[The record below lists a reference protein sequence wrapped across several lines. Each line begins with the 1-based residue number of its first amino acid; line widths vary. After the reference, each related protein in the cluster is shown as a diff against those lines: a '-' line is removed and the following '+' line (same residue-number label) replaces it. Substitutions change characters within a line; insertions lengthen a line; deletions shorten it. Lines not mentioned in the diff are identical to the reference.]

1 MGWGRAGGRAVHDSM
16 TGFLN
21 YLTKERNSSP
31 HTIRNYAEDLRL
43 FQSFLDQAP
52 AEGNDPL
59 GINPKR
65 LRRYSAWL
73 SGLGYRPSTIA
84 RRLASLRSYYR
95 FLRRRG
101 LADSD
106 PSMALRNP
114 KQSKRLPRLLR
125 VDEVLTLLDSVVMDT
140 AAGLRDRAMFET
152 LYGGGLRVSE
162 LVALDLA
169 DVDREQQMVRVRGK
183 GRRERLCPIGGMAA
197 QCLEWW
203 LPVRKPKVAGDHALF
218 LNQRGTRLTS
228 RSVGRLLEGHL
239 ARVGLVHSA
248 SPHTLRHS
256 FATHLLD
263 RGADLR
269 SVQELLGHRKLTTTQ
284 IYTHVTQDRLLDI
297 YQGAHPRA

>member
-1 MGWGRAGGRAVHDSM
+1 MHESMG
-16 TGFLN
+16 GFLD

-31 HTIRNYAEDLRL
+31 HTIRNYTEDLRL
-43 FQSFLDQAP
+43 YQSFLDESP
-52 AEGNDPL
+52 DEGNDPL
-59 GINPKR
+59 AVDPKR

-73 SGLGYRPSTIA
+73 SGAGYRPSTIA

-95 FLRRRG
+95 YLRRRG

-106 PSMALRNP
+106 PSTALRNP
-114 KQSKRLPRLLR
+114 KQPKRLPRLLR
-125 VDEVLTLLDSVVMDT
+125 VDEVLKLLDSVGMDT
-140 AAGLRDRAMFET
+140 APGLRDRAMFET

-162 LVALDLA
+162 LVALNLDDL
-169 DVDREQQMVRVRGK
+169 DQEQRMVRVRGK

-203 LPVRKPKVAGDHALF
+203 IPVRKPRLAGDRALF
-218 LNQRGTRLTS
+218 LNQRGSRLTS

-284 IYTHVTQDRLLDI
+284 IYTHVTQERLLDI